1 MAQQARLSKVEF
13 QQRYSTEEACE
24 RQLYMIKWP
33 QGYHCEKCG
42 CEKSSIIKTRKLPL
56 YQCNECGY
64 QASVI
69 VNTVME
75 KTRTPLVKWFIAIYG
90 MATDKRGYSATQLM
104 KDIEV
109 SYPTAWLILHKIRQA
124 MKTRDESYHLSGIV
138 EMDEAYFGGPGE
150 SEKRGRGTD
159 RTKVLVGLSLN
170 ADGSPKHSKMEIVTD
185 IKGQTI
191 LDFARRNVEAGSS
204 ISSDAFRSYN
214 ALQVEYGHKPEKY
227 DLKENPDHLKW
238 LHVIVSNAKAFIQ
251 GTFHGLDEKH
261 FQRYLDEFCYRFNRR
276 KFEGQGFFRLLN
288 SCVRS
293 RTITYNE
300 LT

>member
-1 MAQQARLSKVEF
+1 MAQQVKLSKVEF
-13 QQRYSTEEACE
+13 QKRYSTEEACE
-24 RQLYMIKWP
+24 QQLYQMKWP
-33 QGYHCEKCG
+33 QGFTCEKCG
-42 CEKSSIIKTRKLPL
+42 CKAHSTIKTRKLPL
-56 YQCNECGY
+56 YQCNRCGY

-124 MKTRDESYHLSGIV
+124 MKNRDETYHLGGIV
-138 EMDEAYFGGPGE
+138 EMDEAYFGGPGD
-150 SEKRGRGTD
+150 SDKRGRGTSK
-159 RTKVLVGLSLN
+159 TKVLVGLSLN
-170 ADGSPKHSKMEIVTD
+170 ADGSPKHAKMEVVTD

-191 LDFARRNVEAGSS
+191 LDFARRNVETGSS

-214 ALQVEYGHKPEKY
+214 ALQTEYQHEPTKY

-238 LHVIVSNAKAFIQ
+238 LHVIVSNAKAFVQ

-276 KFEGQGFFRLLN
+276 KFDGQGFFRLLN
-288 SCVRS
+288 SCVQS
-293 RTITYNE
+293 QTICYNE